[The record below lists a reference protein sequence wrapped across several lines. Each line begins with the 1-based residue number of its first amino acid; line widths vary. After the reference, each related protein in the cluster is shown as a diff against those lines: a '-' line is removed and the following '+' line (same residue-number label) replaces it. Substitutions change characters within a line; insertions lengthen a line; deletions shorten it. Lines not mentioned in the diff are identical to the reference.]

1 MGSTQIVVTERPHEP
16 WDLGVFA
23 CVGVDPTQHR
33 FVLLK
38 SRMYCRPVF
47 VPLSQG
53 LIECD
58 SPGVTSSDFAL
69 FPFAR
74 VTRPVFPLDALDIA
88 SARIN
93 GPRLWDSL
101 MELARIGA
109 TPKGGVCR
117 LTLTDLDKQGR
128 DLVTRWARE
137 AGMTVTI
144 DRIGNG
150 FMRRAGRNN
159 SLAPIVTGSHI
170 DTQPTGGKFD
180 GNYGVLAGL
189 EVVRTLNDLGIETEA
204 PIEVAFWTN
213 EEGSR
218 FVPVMMGSG
227 VFAKAFTLEHAY
239 AATDTEGKSVKGELE
254 RIGYIGPQEPGD
266 HPIGAYFET
275 HIEQGP
281 VLEDADVTIGVVSG
295 VLGIRWFDCTVTG
308 MEAHAGPTPMALR
321 KDAMQVSA
329 RIMQEVVACALR
341 HQPHGR
347 GTVGMVQVFPNSRN
361 VIPGRVKFSIDLR
374 NSTDALVDQMA
385 DEVKAF
391 AARAAQESGLEVK
404 IELVSSYPAQV
415 FHADCV
421 DAVGRAAK
429 KLGYS
434 NMPAVS
440 GAGHDA
446 VYMARLAPSGM
457 IFIPCKDGISHNEI
471 ESAKPEHITAG
482 CNVLLH
488 AMLERA
494 GVV

>member
-1 MGSTQIVVTERPHEP
+1 MDTKVKPN
-16 WDLGVFA
+16 
-23 CVGVDPTQHR
+23 
-33 FVLLK
+33 
-38 SRMYCRPVF
+38 
-47 VPLSQG
+47 
-53 LIECD
+53 IEN
-58 SPGVTSSDFAL
+58 L
-69 FPFAR
+69 
-74 VTRPVFPLDALDIA
+74 
-88 SARIN
+88 RIN
-93 GPRLWDSL
+93 GRRLWDSL
-101 MELARIGA
+101 MELAQIGA

-144 DRIGNG
+144 DKIGNG
-150 FMRRAGRNN
+150 FMRRPGRNN
-159 SLAPIVTGSHI
+159 NLPPIMTGSHI

-180 GNYGVLAGL
+180 GNYGVLAGI
-189 EVVRTLNDLGIETEA
+189 EVVRTLNDHGIETEA

-239 AATDTEGKSVKGELE
+239 AATDTEGKTVKGELE
-254 RIGYIGPQEPGD
+254 RIGYIGDQEPGD

-281 VLEDADVTIGVVSG
+281 VLEDNDKTIGVVSG

-321 KDAMQVSA
+321 KDAMLA
-329 RIMQEVVACALR
+329 ATRIMQDVVAAAHR
-341 HQPHGR
+341 HPPHGR

-374 NSTDALVDQMA
+374 NSTDALVDAMA
-385 DEVKAF
+385 AEVKAF
-391 AARAAQESGLEVK
+391 ADQVAQEHGVQVH
-404 IELVSSYPAQV
+404 IEMVSSYPAQL
-415 FHADCV
+415 FQPECV
-421 DAVGRAAK
+421 QAVGRAAA

-434 NMPAVS
+434 HMPAVS

-446 VYMARLAPSGM
+446 VYMAKLAPSGM

-471 ESAKPEHITAG
+471 EDAKPEHIEAG

-494 GVV
+494 GT

>member
-1 MGSTQIVVTERPHEP
+1 MNAATAENSTSAT
-16 WDLGVFA
+16 
-23 CVGVDPTQHR
+23 
-33 FVLLK
+33 
-38 SRMYCRPVF
+38 
-47 VPLSQG
+47 
-53 LIECD
+53 
-58 SPGVTSSDFAL
+58 
-69 FPFAR
+69 
-74 VTRPVFPLDALDIA
+74 DIDKV
-88 SARIN
+88 RIN
-93 GPRLWDSL
+93 GERLWASL
-101 MELARIGA
+101 MELAKIGA

-128 DLVTRWARE
+128 DLVLSWARE

-144 DRIGNG
+144 DKIGNG
-150 FMRRAGRNN
+150 FMRRPGRNN
-159 SLAPIVTGSHI
+159 ALPPIVTGSHI

-180 GNYGVLAGL
+180 GNYGVLAGI
-189 EVVRTLNDLGIETEA
+189 EVVRTLNDHGIETEA

-239 AATDTEGKSVKGELE
+239 AARDTEGKSVKDELT
-254 RIGYIGPQEPGD
+254 RIGYVGTEEPGQ

-281 VLEDADVTIGVVSG
+281 VLEDNDVTIGVVQG

-321 KDAMQVSA
+321 KDALQVA
-329 RIMQEVVACALR
+329 THLMQEIVAAALR
-341 HQPHGR
+341 HKPHGR
-347 GTVGMVQVFPNSRN
+347 GTVGMVHVHPNSRN
-361 VIPGRVKFSIDLR
+361 VIPGQVKFSIDLR
-374 NSTDALVDQMA
+374 NATDALVDTMA

-391 AARAAQESGLEVK
+391 AAKLSKDSGLP
-404 IELVSSYPAQV
+404 IEIQQVSGYPAQA
-415 FHADCV
+415 FHKDCV
-421 DAVGRAAK
+421 EAVGRAAA

-446 VYMARLAPSGM
+446 VYMAQLAPAGM

-471 ESAKPEHITAG
+471 EDAKPEHITAG

-494 GVV
+494 GT

>member
-1 MGSTQIVVTERPHEP
+1 MTTET
-16 WDLGVFA
+16 L
-23 CVGVDPTQHR
+23 VD
-33 FVLLK
+33 
-38 SRMYCRPVF
+38 
-47 VPLSQG
+47 
-53 LIECD
+53 ID
-58 SPGVTSSDFAL
+58 SL
-69 FPFAR
+69 
-74 VTRPVFPLDALDIA
+74 
-88 SARIN
+88 RIN
-93 GPRLWDSL
+93 GDRLWASL
-101 MELARIGA
+101 MELAQIGA

-128 DLVTRWARE
+128 DLVTKWACD
-137 AGMTVTI
+137 AGMSVVI
-144 DRIGNG
+144 DKIGNG
-150 FMRRAGRNN
+150 FMRRPGRDNA
-159 SLAPIVTGSHI
+159 LAPIMTGSHI

-180 GNYGVLAGL
+180 GNYGVLAGI
-189 EVVRTLNDLGIETEA
+189 EVVRTLNDHGIETEA

-254 RIGYIGPQEPGD
+254 RIGYVGTQEPGD

-281 VLEDADVTIGVVSG
+281 VLEDNDITIGVVTG

-321 KDAMQVSA
+321 KDAMQVA
-329 RIMQEVVACALR
+329 THLMQEVVASALR
-341 HQPHGR
+341 HKPHGR

-361 VIPGRVKFSIDLR
+361 VIPGRVKFSMDLR
-374 NSTDALVDQMA
+374 NSTDALVDQQVA
-385 DEVKAF
+385 EVKAY
-391 AARAAQESGLEVK
+391 AAKLSAEAGLK
-404 IELVSSYPAQV
+404 IEIEMVSSYSAIE
-415 FHADCV
+415 FSANCV

-434 NMPAVS
+434 NMPVVS

-446 VYMARLAPSGM
+446 VYMAKLTSSGM

-471 ESAKPEHITAG
+471 EDAKPEHITAG

-494 GVV
+494 GT

>member
-1 MGSTQIVVTERPHEP
+1 MSTATATDI
-16 WDLGVFA
+16 
-23 CVGVDPTQHR
+23 
-33 FVLLK
+33 
-38 SRMYCRPVF
+38 SR
-47 VPLSQG
+47 L
-53 LIECD
+53 
-58 SPGVTSSDFAL
+58 
-69 FPFAR
+69 
-74 VTRPVFPLDALDIA
+74 
-88 SARIN
+88 RIN
-93 GPRLWDSL
+93 GERLWASL
-101 MELARIGA
+101 MELAQIGA

-137 AGMTVTI
+137 AGMSVTI
-144 DRIGNG
+144 DKIGNG
-150 FMRRAGRNN
+150 FMRRPGRDN
-159 SLAPIVTGSHI
+159 SLPPIMTGSHI

-180 GNYGVLAGL
+180 GNYGVLAGI

-239 AATDTEGKSVKGELE
+239 AARDTEGKSVGEELA
-254 RIGYIGPQEPGD
+254 RIGYIGSEEPGQ

-281 VLEDADVTIGVVSG
+281 VLEDNDITIGVVQG

-321 KDAMQVSA
+321 KDAMQVA
-329 RIMQEVVACALR
+329 APIMQEVVATALR
-341 HQPHGR
+341 HAPHGR
-347 GTVGMVQVFPNSRN
+347 GTVGMVHVHPNSRN

-374 NSTDALVDQMA
+374 NSTDAVVDQMA

-391 AARAAQESGLEVK
+391 AARLSQQSGLDVK
-404 IELVSSYPAQV
+404 IELVSSYSAIG
-415 FHADCV
+415 FHADCI
-421 DAVGRAAK
+421 DAVARAAQQ
-429 KLGYS
+429 LGYS
-434 NMPAVS
+434 NMPVVS

-446 VYMARLAPSGM
+446 VYMAKLAPSGM

-471 ESAKPEHITAG
+471 EDAKAEHITAG

-494 GVV
+494 GT

>member
-1 MGSTQIVVTERPHEP
+1 MDTKVKPN
-16 WDLGVFA
+16 
-23 CVGVDPTQHR
+23 
-33 FVLLK
+33 
-38 SRMYCRPVF
+38 
-47 VPLSQG
+47 
-53 LIECD
+53 IEN
-58 SPGVTSSDFAL
+58 L
-69 FPFAR
+69 
-74 VTRPVFPLDALDIA
+74 
-88 SARIN
+88 RIN
-93 GPRLWDSL
+93 GERLWDSL
-101 MELARIGA
+101 MELAQIGA

-144 DRIGNG
+144 DKIGNG
-150 FMRRAGRNN
+150 FMRRPGRNN
-159 SLAPIVTGSHI
+159 NLPPIMTGSHI

-180 GNYGVLAGL
+180 GNYGVLAGI
-189 EVVRTLNDLGIETEA
+189 EVVRTLNDHGIETEA

-239 AATDTEGKSVKGELE
+239 AATDTEGKTVRGELE
-254 RIGYIGPQEPGD
+254 RIGYIGDQEPGD

-281 VLEDADVTIGVVSG
+281 VLEDNDKTIGVVSG

-321 KDAMQVSA
+321 KDAMLA
-329 RIMQEVVACALR
+329 ATRIMQDVVAAAHR
-341 HQPHGR
+341 HPPHGR

-374 NSTDALVDQMA
+374 NSTDALVDAMA
-385 DEVKAF
+385 AEVKAF
-391 AARAAQESGLEVK
+391 ADQVAKEHGVQVH
-404 IELVSSYPAQV
+404 IEMVSSYPAQL
-415 FHADCV
+415 FQPECV
-421 DAVGRAAK
+421 EAVGRAAA

-434 NMPAVS
+434 HMPAVS

-446 VYMARLAPSGM
+446 VYMAKLAPSGM

-471 ESAKPEHITAG
+471 EDAKPEHIEAG

-494 GVV
+494 GT

>member
-1 MGSTQIVVTERPHEP
+1 MSTATATDI
-16 WDLGVFA
+16 
-23 CVGVDPTQHR
+23 
-33 FVLLK
+33 
-38 SRMYCRPVF
+38 SR
-47 VPLSQG
+47 L
-53 LIECD
+53 
-58 SPGVTSSDFAL
+58 
-69 FPFAR
+69 
-74 VTRPVFPLDALDIA
+74 
-88 SARIN
+88 RIN
-93 GPRLWDSL
+93 GERLWASL
-101 MELARIGA
+101 MELAQIGA

-137 AGMTVTI
+137 AGMSVTI
-144 DRIGNG
+144 DKIGNG
-150 FMRRAGRNN
+150 FMRRPGRDN
-159 SLAPIVTGSHI
+159 SLPPIMTGSHI
-170 DTQPTGGKFD
+170 ATQPTGGKFD
-180 GNYGVLAGL
+180 GNYGVLAGI

-239 AATDTEGKSVKGELE
+239 AARDTEGKSVGEELA
-254 RIGYIGPQEPGD
+254 RIGYIGSEEPGQ

-281 VLEDADVTIGVVSG
+281 VLEDNDITIGVVQG

-321 KDAMQVSA
+321 KDAMQVA
-329 RIMQEVVACALR
+329 APIMQEVVATALR
-341 HQPHGR
+341 HAPHGR
-347 GTVGMVQVFPNSRN
+347 GTVGMVHVHPNSRN

-374 NSTDALVDQMA
+374 NSTDAVVDQMA

-391 AARAAQESGLEVK
+391 AARLSQQSGLDVK
-404 IELVSSYPAQV
+404 IELVSSYSAIG
-415 FHADCV
+415 FHADCIH
-421 DAVGRAAK
+421 AVARAAQQ
-429 KLGYS
+429 LGYS
-434 NMPAVS
+434 NMPVVS

-446 VYMARLAPSGM
+446 VYMAKLAPSGM

-471 ESAKPEHITAG
+471 EDAKAEHITAG

-494 GVV
+494 GT